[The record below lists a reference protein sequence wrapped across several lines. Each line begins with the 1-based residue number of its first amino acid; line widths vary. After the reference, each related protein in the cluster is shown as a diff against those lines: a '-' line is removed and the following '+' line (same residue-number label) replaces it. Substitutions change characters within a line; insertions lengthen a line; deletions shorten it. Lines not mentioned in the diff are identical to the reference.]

1 MKLSVSNLKKHTEN
15 QNQKVS
21 CTSNGIIMFSA
32 NCKLCNIKK
41 KKLVKKVRSLWNT
54 KQQKNKNFVNLEIN

>member
-1 MKLSVSNLKKHTEN
+1 MKLSVSDVKKHTER

-21 CTSNGIIMFSA
+21 CTSNGMIMFPA

-41 KKLVKKVRSLWNT
+41 KKLVKKARRLWNT
-54 KQQKNKNFVNLEIN
+54 K